1 MEDLRGSLD
10 AGYYFFFYA
19 LLLILVSAALLCF
32 LKLESTP
39 LIKVYIEKLT
49 ERKIRKQSLG
59 GEWKAFESKMYL
71 YIFFPVFL
79 ISPQG

>member
-1 MEDLRGSLD
+1 MLLPKTKGFYACMEDLRGSLD
-10 AGYYFFFYA
+10 AGNYFFFYA

-59 GEWKAFESKMYL
+59 GE
-71 YIFFPVFL
+71 
-79 ISPQG
+79 

>member
-10 AGYYFFFYA
+10 AGNYFFFYV

-59 GEWKAFESKMYL
+59 GE
-71 YIFFPVFL
+71 
-79 ISPQG
+79 